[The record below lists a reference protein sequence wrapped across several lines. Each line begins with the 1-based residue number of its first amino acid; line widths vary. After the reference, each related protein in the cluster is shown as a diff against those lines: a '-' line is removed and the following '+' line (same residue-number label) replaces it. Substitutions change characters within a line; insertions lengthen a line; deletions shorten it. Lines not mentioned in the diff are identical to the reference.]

1 MSFENLKGQ
10 DSAVSYLK
18 ASLRN
23 GRVSHAYIFS
33 GPVGVGKHLAAVNF
47 AKALNCSSSVSGS
60 GSHPELVD
68 GSAKLTIDP
77 EQSRRVEGC
86 DRCSSCKKIDS
97 LSHPDIFTLKPKE
110 EGGSIKTLRP
120 FGRLKA
126 VLSNVE
132 GRQAQGLYPERGR
145 GIKIEDVRALI
156 KDVYLKPF
164 EARKKVYMIEGAE
177 HMKHEAAN
185 ALLKT
190 LEEPPADSV
199 IILLTENI
207 KALFHTIVS
216 RCQVVKFFPLKL
228 QEVEDILIKEHS
240 LSKSD
245 AHTLSHLSGG
255 RLGEA
260 LKFKEEDIFTK
271 RSLLINKIL
280 SPFKADFDFDDLPK
294 EDVRI
299 YLDMMLAWYSDI
311 LNMKAGAGD
320 HMLIN
325 IDKKDIIS
333 KESGRLGFDH
343 IEDMIKSVIS
353 AMTQIE
359 QNANQKLA
367 MSVLGMKIKQVSVC
381 TK

>member
-1 MSFENLKGQ
+1 LKGQ

-23 GRVSHAYIFS
+23 NRIAHAYIFS
-33 GPVGVGKHLAAVNF
+33 GPNGVGKRLAAINF
-47 AKALNCSSSVSGS
+47 AKALNCGSISSGE
-60 GSHPELVD
+60 P
-68 GSAKLTIDP
+68 
-77 EQSRRVEGC
+77 C
-86 DRCSSCKKIDS
+86 DQCPSCKKIGS
-97 LSHPDIFTLKPKE
+97 YSHSDIFTLKPKE
-110 EGGSIKTLRP
+110 ES
-120 FGRLKA
+120 
-126 VLSNVE
+126 VS
-132 GRQAQGLYPERGR
+132 
-145 GIKIEDVRALI
+145 IKIEDVRALI

-177 HMKHEAAN
+177 YMKHEAAN

-207 KALFHTIVS
+207 KSLLHTIVS

-228 QEVEDILIKEHS
+228 KEVEEILTKEHS
-240 LSKSD
+240 LSQAD

-271 RSLLINKIL
+271 RSILINKIL
-280 SPFKADFDFDDLPK
+280 SGSKADFDFDDMPK
-294 EDVRI
+294 EDIRV
-299 YLDMMLAWYSDI
+299 YLDMILSWYSDI

-320 HMLIN
+320 YMLVN

-333 KESGRLGFDH
+333 NEAARLSFER
-343 IEDMIKSVIS
+343 IEDIIYSVI
-353 AMTQIE
+353 AAITHID

-367 MSVLGMKIKQVSVC
+367 MSVLGMKIKQVSAC

>member
-1 MSFENLKGQ
+1 MSFESLKGQ

-23 GRVSHAYIFS
+23 NRISHSYIFS
-33 GPVGVGKHLAAVNF
+33 GPDGVGKRLAAINF
-47 AKALNCSSSVSGS
+47 AKALNCDSAISGS
-60 GSHPELVD
+60 P
-68 GSAKLTIDP
+68 
-77 EQSRRVEGC
+77 C
-86 DRCSSCKKIDS
+86 DQCSSCKKINS

-110 EGGSIKTLRP
+110 EGAS
-120 FGRLKA
+120 
-126 VLSNVE
+126 
-132 GRQAQGLYPERGR
+132 
-145 GIKIEDVRALI
+145 IKIEDVRALI

-164 EARKKVYMIEGAE
+164 EARKKVYIIEGAE
-177 HMKHEAAN
+177 YMKHEAAN

-207 KALFHTIVS
+207 KSLFHTIVS

-228 QEVEDILIKEHS
+228 KEIEQILIREHS
-240 LSKSD
+240 LSQAD

-255 RLGEA
+255 RLGDA

-280 SPFKADFDFDDLPK
+280 SGSRADFDFDDIPK
-294 EDVRI
+294 EDIRI
-299 YLDMMLAWYSDI
+299 YLDMILAWYSDI
-311 LNMKAGAGD
+311 LNMKAGVPD
-320 HMLIN
+320 YMLVN
-325 IDKKDIIS
+325 IDKIDSIS
-333 KESGRLGFDH
+333 NEAGRLSFEH
-343 IEDMIKSVIS
+343 IENMINSVIS
-353 AMTQIE
+353 TIMNID

-367 MSVLGMKIKQVSVC
+367 MSVLGMKIKEVSAC

>member
-1 MSFENLKGQ
+1 LSFESLKGQ

-23 GRVSHAYIFS
+23 NRVSHAYIFS
-33 GPVGVGKHLAAVNF
+33 GPDGVGKRLAAINF
-47 AKALNCSSSVSGS
+47 TKALNCSGPVSGS
-60 GSHPELVD
+60 P
-68 GSAKLTIDP
+68 
-77 EQSRRVEGC
+77 C

-97 LSHPDIFTLKPKE
+97 SKHPDILTLKPRE
-110 EGGSIKTLRP
+110 EGAS
-120 FGRLKA
+120 
-126 VLSNVE
+126 
-132 GRQAQGLYPERGR
+132 
-145 GIKIEDVRALI
+145 IKIEDVRALI

-164 EARKKVYMIEGAE
+164 EAQKKVYMIEGAE
-177 HMKHEAAN
+177 YMKHEAAN

-207 KALFHTIVS
+207 KSLFHTIVS

-228 QEVEDILIKEHS
+228 KEVEEILTREYS
-240 LSKSD
+240 LSQAD

-280 SPFKADFDFDDLPK
+280 SGSRADFDFDDIPK
-294 EDVRI
+294 EDVKV
-299 YLDMMLAWYSDI
+299 YLDMILAWYSDI
-311 LNMKAGAGD
+311 LNMKAGARD
-320 HMLIN
+320 YMLVN

-333 KESGRLGFDH
+333 NEAGRLSFDY
-343 IEDMIKSVIS
+343 IEDIINSVIS
-353 AMTQIE
+353 ATMHID

-367 MSVLGMKIKQVSVC
+367 MSVLGMKIKQVSAC